1 MITKLIYLL
10 SIIFLVSCS
19 TGNEPLMTRG
29 ESEFYCGNL
38 HSNSSSYSICV
49 RQLMLPKK
57 YVENCFR
64 KKITP
69 GTNEFNDCGRNNLLQ
84 YPDNNSSKK
93 EKELQDEI
101 RQLKLKQQFKDIQ
114 EGNKVVK

>member
-1 MITKLIYLL
+1 MKYLFLLI
-10 SIIFLVSCS
+10 SFFFFGCS
-19 TGNEPLMTRG
+19 TGNDPLMTRG
-29 ESEFYCGNL
+29 ESELYCSNL

-69 GTNEFNDCGRNNLLQ
+69 GTNEFNDCGRNTLLNTT
-84 YPDNNSSKK
+84 YSESSDREKK
-93 EKELQDEI
+93 LQDEI
-101 RQLKLKQQFKDIQ
+101 NDMKYKQRLKEIQ
-114 EGNKVVK
+114 DKNKVVK